1 MNRAPRL
8 PRYDMT
14 GACMWCVAGAAAGAA
29 AARGVSRDN
38 LRSSRGSDRVQ
49 ILRKKAITDR
59 IILPLI
65 VCVLANVDTAARAVA
80 TMQVIYVRVHAV
92 YAAPSGL
99 AERHPASSSPRRI
112 DSGRVL
118 GLGQHP
124 SAEAKLH
131 HGL

>member
-65 VCVLANVDTAARAVA
+65 VCVLANVDTAARAVRD
-80 TMQVIYVRVHAV
+80 QVLVRVHAV

-99 AERHPASSSPRRI
+99 AERHPASSAPRRI